1 MTYNFGELLKK
12 YRNECNYSQQQ
23 LAEKVQVDRTTVAN
37 WENGRRVPDLI
48 VLSKIAEVF
57 NVDISVFTSSLDSS
71 HSQPNVIIV
80 DDEKILVEGTKIVLK
95 EAMPGANIVGF
106 SRVSEAIEYSGQNK
120 VSIAFLDI
128 ELGKVSGFSLCES
141 LLEINPLIN
150 IIFLTSHPQYAYDAW
165 NTKAS
170 GFLTKPLHLSDVK
183 SQLSKLRHPVT
194 GLL

>member
-1 MTYNFGELLKK
+1 M
-12 YRNECNYSQQQ
+12 
-23 LAEKVQVDRTTVAN
+23 
-37 WENGRRVPDLI
+37 PDLI

-57 NVDISVFTSSLDSS
+57 DVDISVFTSSLDSS

-106 SRVSEAIEYSGQNK
+106 SRVSE
-120 VSIAFLDI
+120 
-128 ELGKVSGFSLCES
+128 VSGFSLCES